1 MAVQTKSWKGIA
13 PDNPFATKTTRARM
27 PQTTPM
33 TAHKSHAGKNAPNRV
48 NEGAPLSPQPPRR
61 AGVVKHN
68 ISRARVANGI
78 ASDDVVAV
86 RCVRAGCRKFNLTP
100 LTVNRRI
107 LTRSSAEIDIKSRGD
122 KGGFD
127 AIRVG
132 DARFVQK
139 IAHEIACFRP
149 AVA

>member
-1 MAVQTKSWKGIA
+1 LM
-13 PDNPFATKTTRARM
+13 
-27 PQTTPM
+27 
-33 TAHKSHAGKNAPNRV
+33 
-48 NEGAPLSPQPPRR
+48 
-61 AGVVKHN
+61 
-68 ISRARVANGI
+68 
-78 ASDDVVAV
+78 
-86 RCVRAGCRKFNLTP
+86 P

-107 LTRSSAEIDIKSRGD
+107 LTRSSAKIDIKSRGD

-132 DARFVQK
+132 DARFVQE